1 MDITIPI
8 EVDLHTKITES
19 GATED
24 TSLSSSGTLYR
35 KNDTVY
41 LRYEEVINGTD
52 KVNTTIKIQND
63 DITIIR
69 QGAVSMRQR
78 FAPGVEKEGTYE
90 SPYGPIQIATRTEKV
105 DFDWNE
111 AEKKGHLSLD
121 YQVLFQGEESGYHQ
135 MLIKLRGEER

>member
-1 MDITIPI
+1 MTIPI
-8 EVDLHTKITES
+8 EVELHTKITES
-19 GATED
+19 GTTED
-24 TSLSSSGTLYR
+24 SSLSSSGTLYR
-35 KNDTVY
+35 KNDAVY
-41 LRYEEVINGTD
+41 LRYEEVINEAD

-63 DITIIR
+63 EITIIR

-78 FAPGVEKEGTYE
+78 FIPGAEKEGTYG

-111 AEKKGHLSLD
+111 AELKGHLSME
-121 YQVLFQGEESGYHQ
+121 YQVLFQGEEAGYHQ